1 MEQENNL
8 PHFLLEALKKQYGED
23 ICKRILEGY
32 KTKRVVSLRVN
43 TLKSTI
49 EEVCKIF
56 LENKMEYE
64 KVSWS
69 DTAFIIKNTTE
80 NEIKKLDI
88 YEKGYIYLQSLSSM
102 LPPILMEP
110 KENTDIL
117 DMTAAP
123 GGKTTQIAALTN
135 NKANITACEM
145 NGIRIEKLKY
155 NVLKQ
160 GATSVAILQEDSRKL
175 SDYFAFDQ
183 ILLDAPCSGS
193 GILNVNNVNEN
204 FSINLIN
211 KCKKSQIS
219 LLKKAIKILKPG
231 SEMVL
236 VEDARNLS
244 NFLSYD
250 KVLLDAPCS
259 GSGTIRLNEPQTYQ
273 NFSEKLVQK
282 STQSQLI
289 LLKKAFKILKT
300 GKAMIY
306 STCSILLQENE
317 EIVSKAL
324 KGTNAKIVPISLKG
338 LEEKDML
345 PTKISGTLCIAPSSI
360 YDGFF
365 IAKIQK

>member
-193 GILNVNNVNEN
+193 G
-204 FSINLIN
+204 
-211 KCKKSQIS
+211 
-219 LLKKAIKILKPG
+219 
-231 SEMVL
+231 
-236 VEDARNLS
+236 
-244 NFLSYD
+244 
-250 KVLLDAPCS
+250 
-259 GSGTIRLNEPQTYQ
+259 TIRLNEPQTYQ

-306 STCSILLQENE
+306 STCSILSQENE